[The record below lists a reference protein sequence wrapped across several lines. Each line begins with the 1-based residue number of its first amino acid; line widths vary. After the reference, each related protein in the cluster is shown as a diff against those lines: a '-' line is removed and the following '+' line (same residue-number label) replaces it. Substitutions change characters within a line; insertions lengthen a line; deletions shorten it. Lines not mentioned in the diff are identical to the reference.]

1 MRSAQITHP
10 IMLGATFLS
19 SAAGIPA
26 VPLYFEQRVDH
37 FSATN
42 ATFLQRY
49 YLNDTSASATP
60 VIRVIMGGEG
70 AIPPSTG
77 FFYPFVVDVLAPK
90 FEALVIEPEHRFYGA
105 SLPFGSA
112 TSYDLDHLR
121 LLTPMQALADT
132 DLIRSVQQPQLQ
144 QCAARLAVPVF
155 TIGGSYP
162 GWMSAMMRL
171 RYPAAVGAYAASA
184 PMNFYAQRVDQYDY
198 YTVIKKSADR
208 AKPGCSQAVRDALAL
223 ITAADLT
230 TLVKQLNL
238 CQPLPSYMAH
248 DVATLRDEILMV
260 YSYSFAGLNMAN
272 YPPGP
277 GASLTKA
284 CELFMEPTTK
294 GTWAPLKAFLGAH
307 THALVAYQPSCGP
320 RGRGR

>member
-1 MRSAQITHP
+1 MHGCAVRKTRTKESSRARVRGMRVWKTLLLCMIVCGLSGQCCALRAPFGMRSAQITHP

-37 FSATN
+37 FSASN

-60 VIRVIMGGEG
+60 VILVIMGGEG

-112 TSYDLDHLR
+112 TSYEIEHLR

-132 DLIRSVQQPQLQ
+132 AELIRSVQRGRNCSLVR
-144 QCAARLAVPVF
+144 ARLATAP
-155 TIGGSYP
+155 SSP
-162 GWMSAMMRL
+162 SA
-171 RYPAAVGAYAASA
+171 A
-184 PMNFYAQRVDQYDY
+184 P
-198 YTVIKKSADR
+198 T
-208 AKPGCSQAVRDALAL
+208 LAG
-223 ITAADLT
+223 
-230 TLVKQLNL
+230 
-238 CQPLPSYMAH
+238 CQP
-248 DVATLRDEILMV
+248 
-260 YSYSFAGLNMAN
+260 
-272 YPPGP
+272 
-277 GASLTKA
+277 
-284 CELFMEPTTK
+284 
-294 GTWAPLKAFLGAH
+294 
-307 THALVAYQPSCGP
+307 
-320 RGRGR
+320 